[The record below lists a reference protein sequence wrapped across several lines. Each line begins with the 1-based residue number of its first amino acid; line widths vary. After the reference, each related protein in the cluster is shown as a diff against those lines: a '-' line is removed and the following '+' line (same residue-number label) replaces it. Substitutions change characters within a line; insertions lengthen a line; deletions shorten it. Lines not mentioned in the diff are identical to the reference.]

1 MNNKDNIPVSVTLL
15 AYRRVVIIVLVL
27 IAGVMTNIAAIFYD
41 IKARDTVMT
50 QRLFDRDAE
59 LVGQVVKIYRDVL
72 AKLATQQ
79 EVRDLLAFGGEGE
92 AQDWALRQR
101 SFLPNSI
108 GLALVSQKKKVMGA
122 PVELQ
127 IGPACLRDLKHTL
140 AGENLPEPFV
150 HRDNPELAHFDLTTP
165 VKDTS
170 GEEVGLVFASF
181 SLRAL
186 QGALDEM
193 VYPEQILVLR
203 DSSGEI
209 IGQAGHLS
217 EPENAVVRT
226 IKVPDTAWVFELSQP
241 EVKYGRILWTLG
253 WTNVV
258 ATVLIVLLFMTLIAR
273 VLKLFLS
280 EFGNIRAVL
289 EQIGAGQFAGETPP
303 SQIKETADV
312 MPVINQIAQNIH
324 TQQLSLA
331 ELSLTDELTRLP
343 NRRGFNR
350 ELQRAFDLANRD
362 MHPCLA
368 VIDIDHFKEMNDNGG
383 HEVGDRVLQALA
395 DTLRQQ
401 TRKVDF
407 AARLGGDEFAVIFSR
422 AQIVDMCDRLGK
434 MAEAFVGLQKGDP
447 AVAPH
452 GLSTLSI
459 GLTCFDPQRD
469 ETPDD
474 VLRRADQALYQA
486 KANGRN
492 RIEVIGAGGG
502 SCGPDVCST

>member
-1 MNNKDNIPVSVTLL
+1 MTNKDKMAVSVTRL
-15 AYRRVVIIVLVL
+15 AYRRAVIIVLVL
-27 IAGVMTNIAAIFYD
+27 IAGVLTNIAAIYYD
-41 IKARDTVMT
+41 IKARDTLMT
-50 QRLFDRDAE
+50 QRLFDRDAQ
-59 LVGQVVKIYRDVL
+59 LVGQVVKFYRDVL

-79 EVRDLLAFGGEGE
+79 EVRDVLAFGGESE
-92 AQDWALRQR
+92 AETWALRQR

-108 GLALVSQKKKVMGA
+108 GLALVSQNKKVMGA

-127 IGPACLRDLKHTL
+127 VGPACLRDLKHRL
-140 AGENLPEPFV
+140 DGEALPEPFV
-150 HRDNPELAHFDLTTP
+150 HRDNPDLAHFDLTTP
-165 VKDTS
+165 VTDT
-170 GEEVGLVFASF
+170 GGAPVGLVFASF

-186 QGALDEM
+186 QTALDEM

-203 DSSGEI
+203 DSAGEI

-217 EPENAVVRT
+217 EPDNAVVRT
-226 IKVPDTAWVFELSQP
+226 IKVPDTTWTFELTQP
-241 EVKYGRILWTLG
+241 EVKYGRIMWTLG

-258 ATVLIVLLFMTLIAR
+258 ATALIVLLFLTLIAR
-273 VLKLFLS
+273 VLKLFMS

-289 EQIGAGQFAGETPP
+289 DQIGAGQFSGETPAG
-303 SQIKETADV
+303 QIEETADV

-324 TQQLSLA
+324 TQQLALA

-362 MHPCLA
+362 LHPCLA
-368 VIDIDHFKEMNDNGG
+368 VIDIDHFKEMNDSGG

-395 DTLRQQ
+395 ETLRQQ

-422 AQIVDMCDRLGK
+422 AQVADMVARLGRVSD
-434 MAEAFVGLQKGDP
+434 AFVERQKQDP
-447 AVAPH
+447 GIARH
-452 GLSTLSI
+452 GLSTLSV

-474 VLRRADQALYQA
+474 VLRRADRALYQA

-492 RIEVIGAGGG
+492 RIELIGSG
-502 SCGPDVCST
+502 SDGCGSDICSV